1 MPLTEQER
9 EEPEKEL
16 YRLLID
22 NVKDYAIFVLTPD
35 GLVNSWNSGA
45 ERLLGYPEN
54 EILGKSF
61 ELFFTP
67 EDIANGIPQ
76 LEMRQSLS
84 EGAGN
89 DDRWHVRKD
98 GSYFWAGGT
107 MTPLWDGSHN
117 LRGFAKVMRDRTE
130 WKRVQEEL
138 LSQAK
143 DSDYRQRLY
152 NAALSNTPDLVYL
165 FDLQHRF
172 TYANEQLLAMWGRSW
187 DDAIGKN
194 CLELGY
200 EPWHAAMHDRELSH
214 VIATKQPIKGEVPFD
229 GALGRRIY
237 EYIFVP
243 VLGEDGEVEAVAGT
257 SRDVTDRDQ
266 AEEKVRHSE
275 ERFRSL
281 MDQAPFSIHV
291 FSPDGRTIRVNRAWE
306 ELWGQRSE
314 QAEGYNILQDKTLER
329 RGVLHYIQ
337 LGFSGQTARIPATL
351 YDLNAGSVD
360 GPNHEA
366 HYRWLSA
373 VIYPI
378 HDTTGNVREVV
389 LIHEDIT
396 ARKHAE
402 EALRES
408 EKRFRQLA
416 DTMPQIVWSARP
428 DGEIDY
434 LNQRWHELT
443 GLPASTGIAE
453 WLKGIHPEESERVR
467 VNWNQYVQ
475 SGQPFEMELRLLDC
489 RNRTYRWHLIR
500 MVAVHDDAKRVVRWF
515 GTGTDVHD
523 RKRDEE
529 SSRFLAEASAA
540 LASVVDYESTLQ
552 KVANLAVPHF
562 ADWSAVD
569 VADEGRLRR
578 LAAAHN
584 DPHGARRAHELIDQ
598 YPLDADGETGIEAV
612 FRTGEPEMVGEITKD
627 LIDRVGG
634 SDSHLNMIHAL
645 GLTSYICVP
654 LIVSGNSLGVLTF
667 ATAESGRKYTAAD
680 LALANE
686 LAHRAAVAI
695 ENTQLYQSLREA
707 DQRKDEFLATLAHE
721 LRNPL
726 APIRNALEIL
736 KVPTIS
742 PTTVRQT
749 RDMMERQVHHLVRL
763 VDDLLDVSRVMRG
776 KIELRKE
783 PVELAA
789 IIASAVE
796 TAQPLIESQSHRL
809 TVTIASESL
818 LLNADP
824 VRLAQVVGNLLT
836 NAAKYT
842 EPHGKIELTAER
854 FENQAV
860 LRVRDNG
867 IGIASEMLPHIFD
880 LFVQVDHAA
889 TRSQGGLGIG
899 LTLVK
904 NLVDMHEGTIKA
916 NSEGLGKGSEFAI
929 RLPIISPSKELSSV
943 DETRGSTAERST
955 AGAPVKPVHCHRL
968 LVVDDNKDAAISLAM
983 SLRLQGH
990 VVEIAHDGPTA
1001 LRLIDTFRPS
1011 MLFLDIGMPN
1021 MDGYE
1026 VARRIRQSS
1035 ELQHVALTALTGWG
1049 QVEDR
1054 KRSSEAGFDHH
1065 LVKPPEPSAVED
1077 VLAWLQNNKHP
1088 D

>member
-22 NVKDYAIFVLTPD
+22 NVKDYAIFVVTPD
-35 GLVNSWNSGA
+35 GRVNSWNSGA
-45 ERLLGYPEN
+45 ARLLGYQES
-54 EILGKSF
+54 EIIGKSID
-61 ELFFTP
+61 LFFTP
-67 EDIANGIPQ
+67 EDIAKGIPQ
-76 LEMRQSLS
+76 LEMSQSLS
-84 EGAGN
+84 DGAGN

-107 MTPLWDGSHN
+107 MTPLWDESRN
-117 LRGFAKVMRDRTE
+117 LRGYAKVMRDRTE
-130 WKRVQEEL
+130 WKRAQEEL
-138 LSQAK
+138 LNQTK

-172 TYANEQLLAMWGRSW
+172 TYANERLLAMWGRSW
-187 DDAIGKN
+187 DDAIGKS
-194 CLELGY
+194 CLDLGY

-214 VIATKQPIKGEVPFD
+214 VITTKQPIKGEVPFD
-229 GALGRRIY
+229 GAMGRRIY

-243 VLGEDGEVEAVAGT
+243 VIGEGGEVEAVAGT
-257 SRDVTDRDQ
+257 SRDVTERDQ

-281 MDQAPFSIHV
+281 MDQAPFSIQV
-291 FSPDGRTIRVNRAWE
+291 FSPDGRAIRVNRAWE
-306 ELWGQRSE
+306 ELWGRRFE
-314 QAEGYNILQDKTLER
+314 HAEGYNVLQDKSLER

-337 LGFSGQTARIPATL
+337 LGFSGLTTRIPATL
-351 YDLNAGSVD
+351 YDLNAGSAD
-360 GPNHEA
+360 SPNHES
-366 HYRWLSA
+366 HFRWLSA

-378 HDTTGNVREVV
+378 HDTAGCVREVV

-408 EKRFRQLA
+408 ENRFRQLA

-443 GLPASTGIAE
+443 GLPAKTGIAA
-453 WLKGIHPEESERVR
+453 WLKGMHPDESEIARVR
-467 VNWNQYVQ
+467 WKQCVQ

-489 RNRTYRWHLIR
+489 RSRTHRWHLIR
-500 MVAVHDDAKRVVRWF
+500 TVAVHDDADRVVRWF

-529 SSRFLAEASAA
+529 SLRFLAEASAA

-552 KVANLAVPHF
+552 KVANLAIPHF

-578 LAAAHN
+578 LAAAHH
-584 DPHGARRAHELIDQ
+584 DPQRIRRTHELMNQ
-598 YPLDADGETGIEAV
+598 YPPDPDGETGSGAV
-612 FRTGEPEMVGEITKD
+612 FRTGEPEMVGEITAD
-627 LIDRVGG
+627 LIDRFGG
-634 SDSHLNMIHAL
+634 SDRHLNMIHAL

-654 LIVSGNSLGVLTF
+654 LVVSGNSLGVLTF

-680 LALANE
+680 LALAKE

-695 ENTQLYQSLREA
+695 ENTQLYQSLRDA
-707 DQRKDEFLATLAHE
+707 DRRKDEFLATLAHE

-736 KVPTIS
+736 KIPTVNA
-742 PTTVRQT
+742 TTVRQT

-783 PVELAA
+783 PIEFAA

-796 TAQPLIESQSHRL
+796 TAQPLIEAQSHRL
-809 TVTIASESL
+809 NVTIAPESL

-842 EPHGKIELTAER
+842 EPHGEIRLTAER
-854 FENQAV
+854 VDNQAV
-860 LRVRDNG
+860 LRVKDNG

-880 LFVQVDHAA
+880 LFVQADHAA

-904 NLVDMHEGTIKA
+904 NLVDMHDGLIEA
-916 NSEGLGKGSEFAI
+916 HSEGLRKGSEFII
-929 RLPIISPSKELSSV
+929 RLPIMLLSSTLTNIN
-943 DETRGSTAERST
+943 EASSTTLKSASSDT
-955 AGAPVKPVHCHRL
+955 SGKLALSHRL
-968 LVVDDNKDAAISLAM
+968 LVVDDNKDAAVSLAM
-983 SLRLQGH
+983 FLRLRGH
-990 VVEIAHDGPTA
+990 EVEVAHDGRTA
-1001 LRLIDTFRPS
+1001 LELTDSFRPS

-1026 VARRIRQSS
+1026 VARRIRQMP
-1035 ELQHVALTALTGWG
+1035 EFQQVALTALTGWG
-1049 QVEDR
+1049 QLEDR

-1065 LVKPPEPSAVED
+1065 LVKPPEPKAVED
-1077 VLAWLQNNKHP
+1077 VLAWLHQKKQP